1 MENILSLPI
10 WINGITNLSWWEHTL
25 VALGLTHMT
34 IISVTIYLHRYSAHR
49 SLHLSPLLTHFF
61 RFWLWMTTGMS
72 TKGWTA
78 THRKHH
84 AKCESPDDP
93 HSPKVYGI
101 KKVLFEG
108 SELYRAESINK
119 ATLKKYGHG
128 TPNDWIENNIY
139 TPRSTWGVGLMLIT
153 NLVLF
158 GPVGLSIWAV
168 QMLWIPITAAGV
180 INGIGHYWG
189 YRNFQTEDASTNII
203 PWGILIGGEELHN
216 NHHAYAS
223 SARLSSKWYEF
234 DVGWMYIQIFS
245 FLKLARVRKVA
256 PRVSLQPTENECSVE
271 TLRSVIFHRYEVLAR
286 FTQSI
291 KTTFNEEINTLVT
304 SNSCKICDWGQ
315 FKNWLHGDLN
325 QLEENERITFQNL
338 LNNSAILKT
347 LYVMR
352 QDLSNVWRQS
362 TLTKEQLL
370 EELETW
376 CKKADQSGIVPLT
389 NFSKLLRGYS

>member
-1 MENILSLPI
+1 MENILSLPL
-10 WINGITNLSWWEHTL
+10 WINGVTNLSWWEHVL

-49 SLHLSPLLTHFF
+49 SLNLNPVIAHFF
-61 RFWLWMTTGMS
+61 RFWLWLTTGMS

-84 AKCESPDDP
+84 AKCEGPEDP
-93 HSPKVYGI
+93 HSPKIFGI
-101 KKVLFEG
+101 KKVFFEG
-108 SELYRAESINK
+108 SELYRRESVNK
-119 ATLKKYGHG
+119 STLEKYGHG
-128 TPNDWIENNIY
+128 TPNDWIEKNIY
-139 TPRSTWGVGLMLIT
+139 TPRSTWGVSLMLII
-153 NLVLF
+153 NLGLF

-216 NHHAYAS
+216 NHHAHAT
-223 SARLSSKWYEF
+223 SACLSSKWYEF
-234 DVGWMYIQIFS
+234 DIGWMYIRILCFM
-245 FLKLARVRKVA
+245 KLASVRKLA
-256 PRVSLQPTENECSVE
+256 PKVTLQPTENACNVN
-271 TLRSVIFHRYEVLAR
+271 TLRSVILHRYDVLAR

-291 KTTFNEEINTLVT
+291 KITFNEERNKLV
-304 SNSCKICDWGQ
+304 NNDSCKICDWNQ

-325 QLEENERITFQNL
+325 QLEENERVTFQNL
-338 LNNSAILKT
+338 LNNSSILKT

-352 QDLSNVWRQS
+352 LDLSKLWKQS
-362 TLTKEQLL
+362 TLTKEQLI
-370 EELETW
+370 EELEEW
-376 CKKADQSGIVPLT
+376 CKKADRSGIIPLT
-389 NFSKLLRGYS
+389 NFSKVLRSYS